1 MTQSSTHTQSSTQTW
16 CERLQGKLMA
26 AIDAAWDAIA
36 ATDDPAVIR
45 KARDKARACG
55 ELAAMAR
62 KVAAMTPRPGPVR
75 PSAGFPPPAFE
86 PPILEPEEAE
96 RPLRKLDRLKG
107 GGRGRL

>member
-1 MTQSSTHTQSSTQTW
+1 MTQASTPIQPASQIW

-26 AIDAAWDAIA
+26 ALDAAWEVIA

-55 ELAAMAR
+55 DLAAMAR
-62 KVAAMTPRPGPVR
+62 KVAAMTPRPKPSR
-75 PSAGFPPPAFE
+75 PSAGFAPPAC
-86 PPILEPEEAE
+86 EPEPAPEA
-96 RPLRKLDRLKG
+96 RPIRKLDKLKG